1 MNLDT
6 ILIVVVAIGAA
17 AGAFSFFRNPG
28 SYISLGKVLFT
39 ELLPIIMKR
48 KSPEDEKKWRDA
60 SRRGE
65 EWDELNNRP
74 KTRNK

>member
-1 MNLDT
+1 MDLDT
-6 ILIVVVAIGAA
+6 ILIIVVAIGGA

-28 SYISLGKVLFT
+28 SYISLGKAFFT
-39 ELLPIIMKR
+39 ELLPIIAKR

-60 SRRGE
+60 QLRGE